1 MPSLKD
7 IRTRIKSVTST
18 QKITRAMKMV
28 AAARLRRAQESVE
41 SLRPYA
47 YRLRETL
54 WEISNEGGGSENPLL
69 TPREQKRTR
78 LLLMTS
84 DRGLCGGF
92 NTNVNRATE
101 NFLKEHAET
110 HEKIDLA
117 IVGRKGNDYFKR
129 RDVEIARTYDDIL
142 GKPTMDKSRAIAE
155 ETTQAYLDGEI
166 DAVYIVYNEFKNAVT
181 QEIRME
187 RLLPV
192 VPEEVADTSEP
203 GVEFVYEPGKQEL
216 QDTLAPL
223 HIAVQIHRTILESIA
238 SEMGARMTAMDGATK
253 NAGELNDRLKLL
265 YNRARQ
271 ASITKELMEIVGG
284 SEALKG

>member
-41 SLRPYA
+41 ALRPYA

-54 WEISNEGGGSENPLL
+54 WEISNETGDSENPLL
-69 TPREQKRTR
+69 IAREEKRTR

-101 NFLKEHAET
+101 NFLREHTGT
-110 HEKIDLA
+110 HEKIELG

-129 RDVEIARTYDDIL
+129 RDVPIASTYSDVL
-142 GKPTMDKSRAIAE
+142 NKPTMEKSRAIAE
-155 ETTQAYLDGEI
+155 DTIQAFLSGEV
-166 DAVYIVYNEFKNAVT
+166 DSVYIVYNEFKNAVT
-181 QEIRME
+181 QEIRVE

-192 VPEEVADTSEP
+192 VAEEVADTSEP
-203 GVEFVYEPGKQEL
+203 GVDFVYEPGKEDL
-216 QDTLAPL
+216 LDTIAPL
-223 HIAVQIHRTILESIA
+223 HVAVQIHRAILESIA

-271 ASITKELMEIVGG
+271 ASITKELMEIVSG

>member
-28 AAARLRRAQESVE
+28 AAARLRRAQEGVE

-69 TPREQKRTR
+69 MPREQKRTR

-101 NFLKEHAET
+101 NFMRAHAET

-129 RDVEIARTYDDIL
+129 RDVEIAKSYSDIL
-142 GKPTMDKSRAIAE
+142 AKPTMEKSRAIAE
-155 ETTQAYLDGEI
+155 ETIQAYLSEEI

-181 QEIRME
+181 QEIRVE

-192 VPEEVADTSEP
+192 VAEEVADTSEP

-216 QDTLAPL
+216 QDTIAPL

>member
-1 MPSLKD
+1 M
-7 IRTRIKSVTST
+7 
-18 QKITRAMKMV
+18 
-28 AAARLRRAQESVE
+28 SVE
-41 SLRPYA
+41 TISLA
-47 YRLRETL
+47 NGLRVLSARMAAVETVSL
-54 WEISNEGGGSENPLL
+54 GVWVNVG
-69 TPREQKRTR
+69 TR
-78 LLLMTS
+78 HETAE
-84 DRGLCGGF
+84 
-92 NTNVNRATE
+92 VNGIAHM
-101 NFLKEHAET
+101 LEHMAF
-110 HEKIDLA
+110 
-117 IVGRKGNDYFKR
+117 KGTR
-129 RDVEIARTYDDIL
+129 QRSA
-142 GKPTMDKSRAIAE
+142 RAIAE
-155 ETTQAYLDGEI
+155 ETIQAYLSGEI

-181 QEIRME
+181 QEIRVE

-192 VPEEVADTSEP
+192 VAEEVADTSEP

-216 QDTLAPL
+216 QDTIAPL

>member
-54 WEISNEGGGSENPLL
+54 WEISNEGGESENPLL
-69 TPREQKRTR
+69 VPREEKRTR

-101 NFLKEHAET
+101 NFLKVHGET
-110 HEKIDLA
+110 HERLELA
-117 IVGRKGNDYFKR
+117 IVGRKGQDYFKR
-129 RDVEIARTYDDIL
+129 RDVAIAATYSDVL
-142 GKPTMDKSRAIAE
+142 AKPSMEKSRSIAE
-155 ETTQAYLDGEI
+155 DTIRAYLAEEI
-166 DAVYIVYNEFKNAVT
+166 DAVYIVYNEFKNAVA
-181 QEIRME
+181 QEIRVE

-192 VPEEVADTSEP
+192 IAEEVADTSEP
-203 GVEFVYEPGKQEL
+203 GIEFVYEPGKKEL
-216 QDTLAPL
+216 QDTIAPL
-223 HIAVQIHRTILESIA
+223 HVAVQIHRTILESIA

-271 ASITKELMEIVGG
+271 ASITKELMEIVSG